1 MLKLLFITSSIVALD
16 QVLKFLIITRL
27 QFQEIIEINSILKI
41 VYFRNDGAAFGFLSN
56 AGGWQRYFLLFVGAI
71 AVTTIPILIKKY
83 INERIVVAGL
93 VLILAGAIGNLY
105 DRFFLGYVVDFIL
118 FHVEQYY
125 WPAFNVADASISV
138 GAMLLIYDS
147 IKK

>member
-1 MLKLLFITSSIVALD
+1 MLKLAFITSSIVALD
-16 QVLKFLIITRL
+16 QALKFLIITRL
-27 QFQEIIEINSILKI
+27 QFQEIIEINSILKV
-41 VYFRNDGAAFGFLSN
+41 VYFRNKGAAFSFLSDQ
-56 AGGWQRYFLLFVGAI
+56 GGWQRYFLIVISLL
-71 AVTTIPILIKKY
+71 AVIKNIIKKY
-83 INERIVVAGL
+83 NRTYCFAG
-93 VLILAGAIGNLY
+93 VCPSWDGNLY

-125 WPAFNVADASISV
+125 WPAFNFADASISV

>member
-16 QVLKFLIITRL
+16 QALKFLIITRL
-27 QFQEIIEINSILKI
+27 QFQEIIEINSILKV
-41 VYFRNDGAAFGFLSN
+41 VYFRNKGAAFGFLSEED
-56 AGGWQRYFLLFVGAI
+56 GWQRYFLLFVGTVAVFAI
-71 AVTTIPILIKKY
+71 PFLIKKY
-83 INERIVVAGL
+83 RNERIVVAGL

-118 FHVEQYY
+118 FHVDQYY